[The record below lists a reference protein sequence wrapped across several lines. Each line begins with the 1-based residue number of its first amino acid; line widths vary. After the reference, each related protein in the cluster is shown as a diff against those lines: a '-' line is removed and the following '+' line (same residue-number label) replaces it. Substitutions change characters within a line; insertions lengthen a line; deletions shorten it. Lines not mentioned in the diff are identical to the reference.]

1 MFSGRPP
8 SIQFWHPQHAESPPG
23 CSFSA
28 PSRHARYAGAA
39 PVEGVLAKMINI
51 YANTGAKMAA
61 DLQVFSS
68 DSLFSRLPA
77 TVATTPLQYEQCSH
91 PTCDGSLFHPLF
103 FLFFCL
109 SLRACFSPPIRKL
122 SALPMLVVFNEYICK
137 QQIRVYSIHPFRCKV
152 SYRLSCLKG
161 RSTFRRSDC
170 H

>member
-1 MFSGRPP
+1 MSADAKPSPKASSMICFSQETVTNSKTTPMRTASSTLPTHSRYTSTDGLWVSVFSGRPP
-8 SIQFWHPQHAESPPG
+8 SVQFCYPQHASPPPG

-77 TVATTPLQYEQCSH
+77 TVATTPCN
-91 PTCDGSLFHPLF
+91 T
-103 FLFFCL
+103 
-109 SLRACFSPPIRKL
+109 
-122 SALPMLVVFNEYICK
+122 
-137 QQIRVYSIHPFRCKV
+137 SIAATH
-152 SYRLSCLKG
+152 S
-161 RSTFRRSDC
+161 
-170 H
+170 

>member
-1 MFSGRPP
+1 MLLSHTRAQSLQCHGSLLFVVLSGRPP
-8 SIQFWHPQHAESPPG
+8 SFQFCYPQHASPPPG

-122 SALPMLVVFNEYICK
+122 IAAPCTCFA
-137 QQIRVYSIHPFRCKV
+137 RVHLYAADP
-152 SYRLSCLKG
+152 RLSDT
-161 RSTFRRSDC
+161 SFPAQS
-170 H
+170 